1 MEIIEKETVKEVPVY
16 CNGNRVCGGWG
27 YGYGYGP
34 YAHDTLRG
42 NFASKGVAGTGLGLK
57 Y

>member
-1 MEIIEKETVKEVPVY
+1 MEIIEKETIKEVPVD

-27 YGYGYGP
+27 YGYGP
-34 YAHDTLRG
+34 YVHGNVG

-57 Y
+57 